1 MWKGTM
7 ENKSRK
13 GFVKERGTG
22 GKNKK
27 GGKKREKRESKGR
40 PGRGQRGGGEKII
53 KLQAPQ
59 NEQESSLSGPS

>member
-1 MWKGTM
+1 M

-53 KLQAPQ
+53 KFQAPQ